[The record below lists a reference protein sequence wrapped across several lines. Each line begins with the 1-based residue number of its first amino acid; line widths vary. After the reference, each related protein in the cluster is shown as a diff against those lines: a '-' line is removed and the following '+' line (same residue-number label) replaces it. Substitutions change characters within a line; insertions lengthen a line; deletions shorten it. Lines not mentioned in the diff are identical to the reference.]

1 MLRNLG
7 LKSSIMLV
15 AMRRYLMA
23 KKQMQ
28 NSTSNKSP
36 SQRLKRI
43 LWLFAIASLVT
54 ILILA
59 SKSFDVQEILR
70 NILIQIDRLGVWGPV
85 AFIATYNLAT
95 ILFIPG
101 SVLTLGGGVIF
112 GLWWGSIYVFVA
124 STLGATFAFLIG
136 RYLSRDR
143 VVKYMQDHPKFQ
155 ALDRAVSQEGL
166 KIVFLTR
173 LCPLFPFNLLNYAL
187 GITQVSL
194 KDYVL
199 GSFGMIPG
207 TILYVY
213 SGSLVGDISA
223 IGASTGCTIPQASAV
238 KWSINIISFLATA
251 AVTISITRIAH
262 KALEENI

>member
-1 MLRNLG
+1 
-7 LKSSIMLV
+7 
-15 AMRRYLMA
+15 MA
-23 KKQMQ
+23 KERIQ
-28 NSTSNKSP
+28 NYARVKF
-36 SQRLKRI
+36 KRI
-43 LWLFAIASLVT
+43 VLFFAIALSLSL
-54 ILILA
+54 LIVA
-59 SKSFDVQEILR
+59 TRSSYIQDVLR
-70 NILIQIDRLGVWGPV
+70 SLLMRIEDLGWWGPV
-85 AFIATYNLAT
+85 AFVATYNLAT
-95 ILFIPG
+95 VLFVPG
-101 SVLTLGGGVIF
+101 SVMTLGGGAIF
-112 GLWWGSIYVFVA
+112 GLWWGSVYVFVA

-143 VVKYMQDHPKFQ
+143 VVKYMEAHPKFQ
-155 ALDRAVSQEGL
+155 ALDRAVSQQGL

-173 LCPLFPFNLLNYAL
+173 LCPLLPFNLLNYAL

-223 IGASTGCTIPQASAV
+223 IGTATGCTIPQASAV

-251 AVTISITRIAH
+251 AVTVSITRIAR
-262 KALEENI
+262 KALDESI

>member
-1 MLRNLG
+1 MPQAQNPNYPRNIFKRRL
-7 LKSSIMLV
+7 LFFSI
-15 AMRRYLMA
+15 A
-23 KKQMQ
+23 
-28 NSTSNKSP
+28 
-36 SQRLKRI
+36 
-43 LWLFAIASLVT
+43 LFLAL
-54 ILILA
+54 LILA
-59 SKSFDVQEILR
+59 TKSSYVQDCCR
-70 NILIQIDRLGVWGPV
+70 NVLMQIQDLGWWGPI
-85 AFIATYNLAT
+85 AFVVTYNLAT

-124 STLGATFAFLIG
+124 ATLGATFAFLIG

-143 VVKYMQDHPKFQ
+143 VVKYMEAHPKFQ

-194 KDYVL
+194 KDYIL

-207 TILYVY
+207 TVMYVY
-213 SGSLVGDISA
+213 SGSLVGDLAA
-223 IGASTGCTIPQASAV
+223 IGAATGSTNPQALAV
-238 KWSINIISFLATA
+238 KWLINIISFIATV
-251 AVTISITRIAH
+251 AVTVSITRIAN
-262 KALEENI
+262 KALEESV

>member
-1 MLRNLG
+1 MP
-7 LKSSIMLV
+7 I
-15 AMRRYLMA
+15 
-23 KKQMQ
+23 KQIQ
-28 NSTSNKSP
+28 DFARVSF
-36 SQRLKRI
+36 KRI
-43 LWLFAIASLVT
+43 LLFFSIAALVA

-59 SKSFDVQEILR
+59 SRSFYVQDLLR
-70 NILIQIDRLGVWGPV
+70 NVLMRIEHLGVWGPV
-85 AFIATYNLAT
+85 AFIVTYNLAT
-95 ILFIPG
+95 VLFIPG

-124 STLGATFAFLIG
+124 ATLGATFAFLIG

-143 VVKYMQDHPKFQ
+143 VVKYMEAHPKFK

-199 GSFGMIPG
+199 GSFGMIPA

-213 SGSLVGDISA
+213 CGSLVGDIAA
-223 IGASTGCTIPQASAV
+223 IGAETGYTNPQASAV
-238 KWSINIISFLATA
+238 KWLINIISFIATV
-251 AVTISITRIAH
+251 AVTVSITRIAR
-262 KALEENI
+262 KALDESI

>member
-1 MLRNLG
+1 MIAICGSIMPQEPIQDSARIKFKRIVLFL
-7 LKSSIMLV
+7 LIALSIALLIVATKSSYIQETLRTV
-15 AMRRYLMA
+15 LM
-23 KKQMQ
+23 Q
-28 NSTSNKSP
+28 
-36 SQRLKRI
+36 
-43 LWLFAIASLVT
+43 
-54 ILILA
+54 
-59 SKSFDVQEILR
+59 
-70 NILIQIDRLGVWGPV
+70 IQGLGVWGPV
-85 AFIATYNLAT
+85 AFIVTYNLAT
-95 ILFIPG
+95 VLFIPG

-124 STLGATFAFLIG
+124 ATLGATFAFLIG

-143 VVKYMQDHPKFQ
+143 VVKYMEAHPKFK

-199 GSFGMIPG
+199 GSFGMIPA

-213 SGSLVGDISA
+213 SGSLVGDIAA
-223 IGASTGCTIPQASAV
+223 IGVATEPTNPQTLAI
-238 KWSINIISFLATA
+238 KWSINIISFL
-251 AVTISITRIAH
+251 VTIALTVYITQIAR
-262 KALEENI
+262 KALDETV

>member
-1 MLRNLG
+1 MP
-7 LKSSIMLV
+7 I
-15 AMRRYLMA
+15 
-23 KKQMQ
+23 KQIQ
-28 NSTSNKSP
+28 DFARGSF
-36 SQRLKRI
+36 KRI
-43 LWLFAIASLVT
+43 LLLFSISALVA

-59 SKSFDVQEILR
+59 IRSFYVQDFLR
-70 NILIQIDRLGVWGPV
+70 NVLMQIEHLGAWGPV
-85 AFIATYNLAT
+85 AFIVTYNLAT
-95 ILFIPG
+95 VLFIPG

-112 GLWWGSIYVFVA
+112 GLWWGSVYVFVA
-124 STLGATFAFLIG
+124 ASLGATFAFLIG

-143 VVKYMQDHPKFQ
+143 VVKYMEAHPKFK

-199 GSFGMIPG
+199 GSFGMIPA

-213 SGSLVGDISA
+213 SGSLVGDMA
-223 IGASTGCTIPQASAV
+223 AVGAATAYTNPQASAV
-238 KWSINIISFLATA
+238 KWSINIISFMATV
-251 AVTISITRIAH
+251 AVTVSITRIAR
-262 KALEENI
+262 KALDESI

>member
-1 MLRNLG
+1 MP
-7 LKSSIMLV
+7 I
-15 AMRRYLMA
+15 
-23 KKQMQ
+23 KQIQ
-28 NSTSNKSP
+28 DFARVSF
-36 SQRLKRI
+36 KRI
-43 LWLFAIASLVT
+43 LLLFSIAALVA

-59 SKSFDVQEILR
+59 TRSFYVQDLLR
-70 NILIQIDRLGVWGPV
+70 NVLMRIEHLGAWGPV
-85 AFIATYNLAT
+85 AFIVTYNLAT
-95 ILFIPG
+95 VLFIPG

-124 STLGATFAFLIG
+124 ATLGATFAFLIG

-143 VVKYMQDHPKFQ
+143 VVKYMEAHPKFK

-199 GSFGMIPG
+199 GSFGMIPA

-213 SGSLVGDISA
+213 CGSLVGDIAA
-223 IGASTGCTIPQASAV
+223 IGAATGYTNPQASAV
-238 KWSINIISFLATA
+238 KWLINIISFIATV
-251 AVTISITRIAH
+251 AVTVSITRIAR
-262 KALEENI
+262 KALDESI

>member
-1 MLRNLG
+1 MPQPENSNYSRNIFQRRL
-7 LKSSIMLV
+7 LFLSIALCIPILIV
-15 AMRRYLMA
+15 A
-23 KKQMQ
+23 
-28 NSTSNKSP
+28 TKSP
-36 SQRLKRI
+36 YIQ
-43 LWLFAIASLVT
+43 
-54 ILILA
+54 
-59 SKSFDVQEILR
+59 DILR
-70 NILIQIDRLGVWGPV
+70 TGLIQIQNLGWWGPV
-85 AFIATYNLAT
+85 AFIVTYNLAT
-95 ILFIPG
+95 VLFIPG

-124 STLGATFAFLIG
+124 ATLGATFAFLIG

-143 VVKYMQDHPKFQ
+143 VVKYMEAHPKFQ
-155 ALDRAVSQEGL
+155 ALDRAVAKEGL

-213 SGSLVGDISA
+213 SGSLVGDIATIGSA
-223 IGASTGCTIPQASAV
+223 TASTNPQAETV
-238 KWSINIISFLATA
+238 KWLINLISFTA
-251 AVTISITRIAH
+251 AVGVTFFLSRIAR
-262 KALEENI
+262 KALDETV

>member
-1 MLRNLG
+1 MP
-7 LKSSIMLV
+7 I
-15 AMRRYLMA
+15 
-23 KKQMQ
+23 KQIPDFARG
-28 NSTSNKSP
+28 SF
-36 SQRLKRI
+36 KRI
-43 LWLFAIASLVT
+43 LLLFSLSALVA

-59 SKSFDVQEILR
+59 IRSFYVQDFLR
-70 NILIQIDRLGVWGPV
+70 NVLMQIEHLGAWGPV
-85 AFIATYNLAT
+85 AFIVTYNLAT
-95 ILFIPG
+95 VLFIPG

-112 GLWWGSIYVFVA
+112 GLWWGSVYVFVA
-124 STLGATFAFLIG
+124 ASLGATFAFLIG

-143 VVKYMQDHPKFQ
+143 VVKYMEAHPKFK

-199 GSFGMIPG
+199 GSFGMIPA

-213 SGSLVGDISA
+213 SGSLVGELGA
-223 IGASTGCTIPQASAV
+223 IGAATGYTNPQASAV
-238 KWSINIISFLATA
+238 KWLINIISFSATV
-251 AVTISITRIAH
+251 AVTVYITRIAR
-262 KALEENI
+262 KALDESI

>member
-1 MLRNLG
+1 MPQPENPNYSRNIFQRRL
-7 LKSSIMLV
+7 LFLSIALFIPILIV
-15 AMRRYLMA
+15 A
-23 KKQMQ
+23 
-28 NSTSNKSP
+28 TKSP
-36 SQRLKRI
+36 Y
-43 LWLFAIASLVT
+43 
-54 ILILA
+54 
-59 SKSFDVQEILR
+59 VQQLLR
-70 NILIQIDRLGVWGPV
+70 TVLIQIQHLGIWGPV

-101 SVLTLGGGVIF
+101 SALTLGGGVLF

-124 STLGATFAFLIG
+124 ATLGATFAFAIG

-143 VVKYMQDHPKFQ
+143 VVKYMEAHPKFK
-155 ALDRAVSQEGL
+155 ALDRAVAKSGF

-207 TILYVY
+207 TFLYVY
-213 SGSLVGDISA
+213 SGSLIGDIAA
-223 IGASTGCTIPQASAV
+223 IGTVTIPTNPHAEVV
-238 KWSINIISFLATA
+238 KWSINLIGFTA
-251 AVTISITRIAH
+251 AVAVTLYITKIAR
-262 KALEENI
+262 KALDETV